1 MALPPLVAAV
11 AVARSQRRL
20 PTRRWEEGAVRG
32 CAAGLVAGVV
42 VGLITALAG
51 GSVGPGRMQVVAPY
65 AQDVLLHAVTTFGLG
80 GLLGGLLATFWQRR
94 TTRTKTEARGATP

>member
-11 AVARSQRRL
+11 AVARAQRRL

-42 VGLITALAG
+42 VGLATALAG

-65 AQDVLLHAVTTFGLG
+65 AQDVLLHAVTAFGIG
-80 GLLGGLLATFWQRR
+80 GLLGGLVTTFWQRR
-94 TTRTKTEARGATP
+94 TTRTQTEG